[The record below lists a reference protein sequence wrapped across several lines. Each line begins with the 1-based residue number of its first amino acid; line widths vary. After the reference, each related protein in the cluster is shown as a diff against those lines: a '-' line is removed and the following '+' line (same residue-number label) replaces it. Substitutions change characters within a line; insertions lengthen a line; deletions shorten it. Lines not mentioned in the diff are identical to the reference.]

1 MQFAEFTLTTK
12 VGYHAYIV
20 TEVPI
25 AIDIRNLTRTY
36 GAGDTAVYALRS
48 INLTVPM
55 GRWVGVKGRSGSGKT
70 TLLNCIGGLDR
81 PSVGSVHCFG
91 QNIAQFNDAQLT
103 QWRRNQ
109 VGFVFQA
116 FALMPSLSA
125 YENVELPMRIA
136 AKISGKARRERV
148 RECLN
153 LVGLDK
159 WIDHRPNEMSGG
171 QQQRVAIARALV
183 NRPRLLMA
191 DEPTGELDT
200 STAREILSIFRKIV
214 TTEQLTLIM
223 SSHDPMTLEYT
234 DEVLELV
241 DGQIFK

>member
-48 INLTVPM
+48 INLTVPV

-91 QNIAQFNDAQLT
+91 QNITQFNDAQLT

-136 AKISGKARRERV
+136 A
-148 RECLN
+148 
-153 LVGLDK
+153 
-159 WIDHRPNEMSGG
+159 
-171 QQQRVAIARALV
+171 RALV

-200 STAREILSIFRKIV
+200 STAREILSIFRNIV